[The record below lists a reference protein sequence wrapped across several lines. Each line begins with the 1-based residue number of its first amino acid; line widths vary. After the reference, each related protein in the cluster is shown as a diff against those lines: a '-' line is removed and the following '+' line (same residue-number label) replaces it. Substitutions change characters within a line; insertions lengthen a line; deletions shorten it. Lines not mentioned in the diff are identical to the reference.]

1 MGPVNDHIWKGSS
14 QEIFKE
20 RFYEMEAGG
29 VLDGDPDRGE
39 RFYKYSLAK
48 IDDIKNNLQ
57 LYPERDGGYR
67 VASYRIP
74 VSMDRLIVYKI
85 GVHAGQAAM
94 EVYDVGARYFIP

>member
-14 QEIFKE
+14 QEVFKQRFNE
-20 RFYEMEAGG
+20 MEIEGLVDGDFDRGDRFYE
-29 VLDGDPDRGE
+29 R
-39 RFYKYSLAK
+39 SLAK
-48 IDDIKNNLQ
+48 IDDIKNNLE

-67 VASYRIP
+67 VAPYRIP